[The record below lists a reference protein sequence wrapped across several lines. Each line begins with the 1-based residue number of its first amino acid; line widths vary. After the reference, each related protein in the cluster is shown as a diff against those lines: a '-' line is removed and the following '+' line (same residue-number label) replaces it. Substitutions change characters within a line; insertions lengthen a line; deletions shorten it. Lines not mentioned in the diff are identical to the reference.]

1 MISSQGTK
9 LVALQSSFVLRS
21 ITRTT
26 SHVVSLDLSYNNL
39 ADLSPELLAA
49 AARKVKASR
58 SLIYYDKVEGLQLNK
73 IVRGSIY
80 LPDLTSGG
88 KSYDDLIYCWWS
100 SSSWW

>member
-9 LVALQSSFVLRS
+9 LVALQSSLVVRS

-49 AARKVKASR
+49 AARKVMVTGR
-58 SLIYYDKVEGLQLNK
+58 SLIY
-73 IVRGSIY
+73 
-80 LPDLTSGG
+80 
-88 KSYDDLIYCWWS
+88 
-100 SSSWW
+100 

>member
-9 LVALQSSFVLRS
+9 LVALQSSLVVRS

-49 AARKVKASR
+49 AAQKVKGQPESNI
-58 SLIYYDKVEGLQLNK
+58 LGQG
-73 IVRGSIY
+73 RGSPTEQDCARIY
-80 LPDLTSGG
+80 LPDRS
-88 KSYDDLIYCWWS
+88 DLRGEKL
-100 SSSWW
+100 